1 MGLPRAI
8 IIYPK
13 KYIIISFAT
22 ATYHWL
28 IFLKDIGLIERNLS
42 ALLGLSLPPL
52 FNLGYPFGTIWP
64 ELERSGIWT
73 NGQIKKKNNNKK
85 IKRNGGA
92 ENSEKKR
99 GESLRVNAAKCA
111 KLTDMFVTTSSA
123 AAARAGRRR
132 R

>member
-28 IFLKDIGLIERNLS
+28 IFLKDIGLIKRNLS
-42 ALLGLSLPPL
+42 ALLGLSLPPP
-52 FNLGYPFGTIWP
+52 FNLGYQF
-64 ELERSGIWT
+64 ELAGVGEDGIWT

>member
-1 MGLPRAI
+1 MD
-8 IIYPK
+8 K
-13 KYIIISFAT
+13 F
-22 ATYHWL
+22 
-28 IFLKDIGLIERNLS
+28 
-42 ALLGLSLPPL
+42 
-52 FNLGYPFGTIWP
+52 
-64 ELERSGIWT
+64 
-73 NGQIKKKNNNKK
+73 KNKTK
-85 IKRNGGA
+85 QKKRNGSA